1 MTTFSGRAAHSV
13 DHMCSLYFDYLLFEL
28 SPVLVLKYQGQDFE
42 NNGHIHVYSPEITP
56 VGYLF
61 CKNIKHLSISS
72 FVANFSN

>member
-1 MTTFSGRAAHSV
+1 MISQAVSE
-13 DHMCSLYFDYLLFEL
+13 M
-28 SPVLVLKYQGQDFE
+28 KIFE

-72 FVANFSN
+72 FVAIFFQLNDFVTGFPIQTLSRQNLTLP